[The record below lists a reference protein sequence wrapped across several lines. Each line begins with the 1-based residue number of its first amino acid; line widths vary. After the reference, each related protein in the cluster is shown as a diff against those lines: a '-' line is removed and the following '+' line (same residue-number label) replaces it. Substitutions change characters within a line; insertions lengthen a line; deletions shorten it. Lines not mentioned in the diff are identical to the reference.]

1 MLRAVGLLRYER
13 ARARTLRRM
22 RRAPGKPIVVYT
34 IGKTG
39 SSTVLATLA
48 EAVPDRPVYQVHH
61 LQPER
66 VERSERH
73 YRSLPRPIA
82 TGHVLAAQY
91 LSRHRPPT
99 PDDPWDVITL
109 VREPVAQDVSVF
121 FQVGERRGLFRLD
134 GEGRLVEPASV
145 DELVER
151 FRTWRDHEDD
161 VRWFD
166 DDFAPSLGIDV
177 YARPFDAAAGFARY
191 DGDRARVLLLRNE
204 DLRRVGSAAL
214 GDFLGIDPPAL
225 VAANVGAEKRYA
237 EVYAEFRSRPVPA
250 ELAESL
256 YGSKLARHFYSAAE
270 LDGFRA
276 AWLR

>member
-1 MLRAVGLLRYER
+1 
-13 ARARTLRRM
+13 M
-22 RRAPGKPIVVYT
+22 RRAPGTPIVVYT

-48 EAVPDRPVYQVHH
+48 RHVPHRPVYQVHH

-66 VERSERH
+66 VARSERH
-73 YRSLPRPIA
+73 YRSLPRPVA
-82 TGHVLAAQY
+82 TGHVVAAQY
-91 LSRHRPPT
+91 LSQHRPPT
-99 PDDPWDVITL
+99 ADDPWDVITL

-121 FQVGERRGLFRLD
+121 FQVGERRGFFRLD
-134 GEGRLVEPASV
+134 DDGRLAEPGSV

-166 DDFAPSLGIDV
+166 EDFAPSLGIDV
-177 YARPFDAAAGFARY
+177 YATPFDPGAGLARC

-204 DLRRVGSAAL
+204 DLRRVGPAAL
-214 GDFLGIDPPAL
+214 GDFLGIEPPSL

-237 EVYAEFRSRPVPA
+237 DVYAEFRSRPVPA
-250 ELAESL
+250 ELVDVL
-256 YGSKLARHFYSAAE
+256 HGSKLARHFYSPAE
-270 LDGFRA
+270 LDRARA
-276 AWLR
+276 AWLRPSPR